1 MIRFASP
8 VIRNAA
14 DLSLALDTLESLNR
28 LQGMEQN
35 DPEGSQ
41 AEIEQ
46 YRSRRMAI
54 RFAILD
60 YMQEVQ
66 K

>member
-8 VIRNAA
+8 VIRNSA
-14 DLSLALDTLESLNR
+14 DLSLVLDTLESLNR

-41 AEIEQ
+41 AEIEE
-46 YRSRRMAI
+46 YRCRRMAL

-60 YMQEVQ
+60 YFQEV
-66 K
+66 KA